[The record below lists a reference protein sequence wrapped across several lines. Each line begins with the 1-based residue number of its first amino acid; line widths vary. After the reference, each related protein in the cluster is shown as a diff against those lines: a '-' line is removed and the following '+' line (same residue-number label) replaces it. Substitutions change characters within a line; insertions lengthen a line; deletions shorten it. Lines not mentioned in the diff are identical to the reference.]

1 LDRTG
6 PDSLPLNLDCEKA
19 LLCSCIKSNELLDEP
34 SLEAELFAIPAHRII
49 FERLRELFEHG
60 SATDFVIL
68 KNFLARSDELEEVGG
83 PAYLNDLWEFVPT
96 SANWKHY
103 VGVLAEVR
111 TRRLGIL
118 SCSELLK
125 ELVDPHSEIGVD
137 LTERFGSIQRRLEAT
152 MRLDSTLI
160 EVISKAQSQSFTQPP
175 GSILLGD
182 SHIVRGNVTVLAGP
196 PGVGKSK
203 ATAALAEAGAC
214 RYSWFGQPS
223 RCRFKTF
230 ILQNENGRARLK
242 AELADLDVE
251 VEEFLRITVP
261 PPFGL
266 CFSRRDFRRDLERAL
281 ATFRPDLV
289 IIDPW
294 NAVARDD
301 KARDYL
307 ESFDLVRSV
316 IGTGLD
322 APAILIVAH
331 TRKPLPGE
339 RANGRALMNLL
350 AGSYVL
356 SSVPRSIFVLQ
367 HASDSVQEDRVIVT
381 CCKNNDGQ
389 LGPRGCFRRSSGQ
402 WPEVTD
408 FDWLAWDSPV
418 NFLHPKK
425 NPYDYTS
432 EILQV
437 LDNGVQLS
445 KADLVNALLSLRQ
458 ALGLKLGKTAAYE
471 MFSKSWFRNL
481 VAFNRRTSL
490 YRIK

>member
-1 LDRTG
+1 MDRIG
-6 PDSLPLNLDCEKA
+6 PDSLPLNVDCEKA
-19 LLCSCIKSNELLDEP
+19 LLCSCIKSNELVDEP
-34 SLEAELFAIPAHRII
+34 SVESELFQIPAHRII
-49 FERLRELFEHG
+49 FERIRELFEHG

-68 KNFLARSDELEEVGG
+68 KDFLARSGELEQVGG
-83 PAYLNDLWEFVPT
+83 IHYLNDLWNFVPT
-96 SANWKHY
+96 AANWRHY
-103 VGVLAEVR
+103 VSLLAQVR

-125 ELVDPHSEIGVD
+125 ELVDPGTEIGPD

-152 MRLDSTLI
+152 LRIDTNSV
-160 EVISKAQSQSFTQPP
+160 EVISKSQSQAFVQPL
-175 GSILLGD
+175 GSVLLGD
-182 SHIVRGNVTVLAGP
+182 CHIVRGNVTVLAGP

-214 RYSWFGQPS
+214 RFSWFGQPAN
-223 RCRFKTF
+223 CRFKTF

-242 AELADLDVE
+242 SELADLDLAVE
-251 VEEFLRITVP
+251 DYLRITVP

-281 ATFRPDLV
+281 ASFRPDLV

-367 HASDSVQEDRVIVT
+367 HATDSVQEDRVVVT

-389 LGPRGCFRRSSGQ
+389 LGPRGCYRRSNGQ
-402 WPEVTD
+402 WPEISD
-408 FDWLAWDSPV
+408 FDWADWDHPEDLAQKIRG
-418 NFLHPKK
+418 NH
-425 NPYDYTS
+425 TQAIIQ
-432 EILQV
+432 ILETA
-437 LDNGVQLS
+437 QLS
-445 KADLVNALLSLRQ
+445 KRDLVERFCKMTGRKPSV
-458 ALGLKLGKTAAYE
+458 AYD
-471 MFSKSWFRNL
+471 MFNKQWFKSL
-481 VAFNRRTSL
+481 VAYNPKNQLWRL
-490 YRIK
+490 K